1 MRITYANSPEE
12 FCFLAASRIA
22 DMIRRKPDAV
32 IGLATGR
39 TTTGVHAALSEI
51 YRSRPFDTSRIT
63 VFGMDE
69 ITNVSRT
76 FPGSCYD
83 MLLRQVVE
91 PLRIPMQNF
100 LMPPTF
106 SDDFSRECRIFESAI
121 AARGGVDLQFLGIG
135 ENGHLGFNQPGTPFD
150 STTWLSRMDEK
161 LDERIRRES
170 GSSPDAELGG
180 FTIGIKNIMMS
191 RSIVLAA
198 NGKSKAQIVYQAL
211 RGKISTEVPA
221 SVLQLHPF
229 CETILDPDAAAL
241 LNDLSNEKKP

>member
-1 MRITYANSPEE
+1 MKITFTDSEQAFYT
-12 FCFLAASRIA
+12 LTASRIA
-22 DMIRRKPDAV
+22 DTIRQLPTAV

-39 TTTGVHAALSEI
+39 TTTGVHEALCELW
-51 YRSRPFDTSRIT
+51 RAQPFDTSRVT

-69 ITNVSRT
+69 ITNVSRS

-83 MLLRQVVE
+83 MLLRQVVR
-91 PLRIPMQNF
+91 PLGIPMEHF

-106 SDDFSRECRIFESAI
+106 SDDFARECKAFEAAI
-121 AARGGVDLQFLGIG
+121 AERGGVDLQILGIG

-150 STTWLSRMDEK
+150 STTWISRMDEK

-170 GSSPDAELGG
+170 GSSPDADLGG

-191 RSIVLAA
+191 RKIILAA
-198 NGKSKAQIVYQAL
+198 NGVNKAEIIFKAL
-211 RGKISTEVPA
+211 REKITPEIPA

-229 CETILDPDAAAL
+229 TEVILDPAAAAML
-241 LNDLSNEKKP
+241 H

>member
-1 MRITYANSPEE
+1 MKITFTDSEQAFYT
-12 FCFLAASRIA
+12 LTASRIA
-22 DMIRRKPDAV
+22 DTIRQLPTAV

-39 TTTGVHAALSEI
+39 TTTGVHEALCELW
-51 YRSRPFDTSRIT
+51 RAQPFDTSRVT

-69 ITNVSRT
+69 ITNVSRS

-83 MLLRQVVE
+83 MLLRQVVR
-91 PLRIPMQNF
+91 PLGIPMEHF

-106 SDDFSRECRIFESAI
+106 SDDFARECKAFEAAI
-121 AARGGVDLQFLGIG
+121 AERGGVDLQILGIG

-150 STTWLSRMDEK
+150 STTWISRMDEK

-170 GSSPDAELGG
+170 GSSPDADLGG

-191 RSIVLAA
+191 RKIILAA
-198 NGKSKAQIVYQAL
+198 NGANKAEIIFKAL
-211 RGKISTEVPA
+211 RGKITPEIPA

-229 CETILDPDAAAL
+229 TEVILDPAAAAML
-241 LNDLSNEKKP
+241 H

>member
-1 MRITYANSPEE
+1 MRITLADSYDA
-12 FCFLAASRIA
+12 FCVLAARRIA
-22 DMIRRKPDAV
+22 DAIKQKPNAV

-39 TTTGVHAALSEI
+39 TTTGIHEALCRMYESE
-51 YRSRPFDTSRIT
+51 PFDTSSVT

-69 ITNVSRT
+69 ITNVSRA

-83 MLLRQVVE
+83 MLLRQVVK
-91 PLRIPMQNF
+91 PLHIPMENY

-106 SDDFSRECRIFESAI
+106 SDDFRRECHVFEGKI
-121 AARGGVDLQFLGIG
+121 ASLGGVDLQILGIG
-135 ENGHLGFNQPGTPFD
+135 ENGHLGFNQPGTPFG

-170 GSSPDAELGG
+170 GSSADAPLGG

-198 NGKSKAQIVYQAL
+198 NGPAKAEIVYKAL
-211 RGKISTEVPA
+211 RGPVTEDLPA

-229 CETILDPDAAAL
+229 AETILDPEAAAL
-241 LNDLSNEKKP
+241 LQEGTK

>member
-1 MRITYANSPEE
+1 MRITFTGSAEE
-12 FCFLAASRIA
+12 FYFVTASRIA
-22 DMIRRKPDAV
+22 DMIRQKPDAV

-39 TTTGVHAALSEI
+39 TTTGVHRALCQIHAREK
-51 YRSRPFDTSRIT
+51 FDTSRVT

-69 ITNVSRT
+69 ITNVSRL

-83 MLLRQVVE
+83 MLLKQVVI
-91 PLRIPMQNF
+91 PLGIPMENY
-100 LMPPTF
+100 LMPPTY
-106 SDDFSRECRIFESAI
+106 SDDFGRECRSFEEAI
-121 AARGGVDLQFLGIG
+121 DKRGGVDLQILGIG
-135 ENGHLGFNQPGTPFD
+135 ENGHLGFNQPGTPFE

-170 GSSPDAELGG
+170 GSAPDADLGG

-198 NGKSKAQIVYQAL
+198 NGAAKADIVHKAL
-211 RGKISTEVPA
+211 CGRISPELPA

-229 CETILDPDAAAL
+229 AETVLDPEAAAL
-241 LNDLSNEKKP
+241 FEEKK

>member
-1 MRITYANSPEE
+1 MRITYTNSTEE
-12 FCFLAASRIA
+12 FYFVTAKRIA
-22 DMIRRKPDAV
+22 DMIKRKPDSV

-39 TTTGVHAALSEI
+39 TTIGVHKALCEI
-51 YRSRPFDTSRIT
+51 YRSDPFDTSCVT

-69 ITNVSRT
+69 ITNLSRD
-76 FPGSCYD
+76 FPGSCYY
-83 MLLRQVVE
+83 MLLNQVVK
-91 PLRIPMQNF
+91 PLNIPMSNF
-100 LMPPTF
+100 LMPPVY
-106 SDDFSRECRIFESAI
+106 SDDFGRECRAFEAAI
-121 AARGGVDLQFLGIG
+121 EAKGGVDLQILGIG

-150 STTWLSRMDEK
+150 STTWISRMDEK

-170 GSSPDAELGG
+170 GSSPEADLGG

-198 NGKSKAQIVYQAL
+198 NGSGKAEIVNKAL
-211 RGKISTEVPA
+211 NGPVSPEIPA

-241 LNDLSNEKKP
+241 VR